1 MSGETWAVL
10 LISWWHLAFLYY
22 TWCQPSISSSQ
33 SQQHGQQQAQHHS
46 LAYLIPSPITR
57 QSGLGGALSGLG
69 GFGGGLGG
77 GGGLSSIL
85 SGLGGLSGSSM
96 LSTALPLLM
105 VVGLGAMLVP
115 LLGGAFFRESQ
126 KRGLPSVSPAFLRAS
141 PTSWKSSSRR
151 WTPSRRS
158 TSTSPKKVYRKEAP
172 EVDFKCGLNYSL
184 KGSKSFSSVSFV
196 TSFRSLDGRDFSSRV
211 LLSTKRVLLRLC
223 LFSYLFIKSCIL
235 LKY

>member
-1 MSGETWAVL
+1 MGRTANLLVASCLLVL
-10 LISWWHLAFLYY
+10 HMVAA
-22 TWCQPSISSSQ
+22 QHSSSQ

-46 LAYLIPSPITR
+46 PAYLIPSPITR

-126 KRGLPSVSPAFLRAS
+126 KRGLPSVSPAFL
-141 PTSWKSSSRR
+141 
-151 WTPSRRS
+151 
-158 TSTSPKKVYRKEAP
+158 E
-172 EVDFKCGLNYSL
+172 G
-184 KGSKSFSSVSFV
+184 V
-196 TSFRSLDGRDFSSRV
+196 TDILE
-211 LLSTKRVLLRLC
+211 K
-223 LFSYLFIKSCIL
+223 FIKAL
-235 LKY
+235 DAVEKKY

>member
-1 MSGETWAVL
+1 MGHLSNL
-10 LISWWHLAFLYY
+10 LIAAFVVSLQVVVGQH
-22 TWCQPSISSSQ
+22 TSSQ
-33 SQQHGQQQAQHHS
+33 SQHSNPQQQQHHS
-46 LAYLIPSPITR
+46 PAYLIPSPVTR

-126 KRGLPSVSPAFLRAS
+126 KRGLPSVSPAFL
-141 PTSWKSSSRR
+141 
-151 WTPSRRS
+151 
-158 TSTSPKKVYRKEAP
+158 E
-172 EVDFKCGLNYSL
+172 G
-184 KGSKSFSSVSFV
+184 V
-196 TSFRSLDGRDFSSRV
+196 TDILE
-211 LLSTKRVLLRLC
+211 K
-223 LFSYLFIKSCIL
+223 FIKAL
-235 LKY
+235 DAVEKKGY